1 MSPPNLSALQNIQE
15 GWLKMRTRKNKNKNK
30 NKKNWT
36 RGNIM
41 SKKINITKE

>member
-15 GWLKMRTRKNKNKNK
+15 GWLKMRTRKNKK
-30 NKKNWT
+30 KKNWT

>member
-30 NKKNWT
+30 K
-36 RGNIM
+36 
-41 SKKINITKE
+41 KKIEQEATLWAKKLT

>member
-15 GWLKMRTRKNKNKNK
+15 DWLKMRTRKNKNKNK
-30 NKKNWT
+30 KKNWT

>member
-30 NKKNWT
+30 NKKIEQEATLWA
-36 RGNIM
+36 
-41 SKKINITKE
+41 KKLT

>member
-30 NKKNWT
+30 
-36 RGNIM
+36 
-41 SKKINITKE
+41 KKIEQEATLWAKKLT